1 MNKDEAMSL
10 GSMIPDGTRTLPH
23 IPDHALLRQIGEGS
37 YGEVWLARSVMG
49 TYRAVK
55 VVYRRTFEEQRPY
68 DQEFKGIQKFEPISR
83 AHDRQV
89 DILHVGRNDQGGYFF
104 YIMELADD
112 LHNG

>member
-1 MNKDEAMSL
+1 MSL
-10 GSMIPDGTRTLPH
+10 GSTIPDGTRTLPH

-68 DQEFKGIQKFEPISR
+68 DRERSEERRVGKECRSR
-83 AHDRQV
+83 WSPYH
-89 DILHVGRNDQGGYFF
+89 
-104 YIMELADD
+104 
-112 LHNG
+112 